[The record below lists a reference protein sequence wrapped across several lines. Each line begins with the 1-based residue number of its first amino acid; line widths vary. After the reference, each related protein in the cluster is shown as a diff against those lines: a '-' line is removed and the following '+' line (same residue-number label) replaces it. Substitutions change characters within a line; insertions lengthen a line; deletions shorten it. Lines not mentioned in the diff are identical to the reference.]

1 MKTNI
6 SRHNQKC
13 VKNKPKNLNLNQAVN
28 CTWVCGP
35 CALAGGCLVKKV
47 VYRATVE
54 ETNGKTSTYTRV
66 TENRFKDRSDGHRS
80 SFTNEDHPNPNTL
93 STHVWDLKQR
103 DQNYEIKWSIVDRAS
118 DFNPT
123 TRKCRLC
130 LKEKFYIIFQPEG
143 ATLNRRSE
151 LFTTCRH
158 RLRLTLANTKED
170 DFL

>member
-1 MKTNI
+1 MIFACFVWDFGQKLEI
-6 SRHNQKC
+6 FDQVCYFLVDLLYFYAYFVHSLLKSR
-13 VKNKPKNLNLNQAVN
+13 
-28 CTWVCGP
+28 GI
-35 CALAGGCLVKKV
+35 
-47 VYRATVE
+47 
-54 ETNGKTSTYTRV
+54 
-66 TENRFKDRSDGHRS
+66 
-80 SFTNEDHPNPNTL
+80 EDFQQL
-93 STHVWDLKQR
+93 STHFGLLFFAIDIWSIQHVWDLKQR

-151 LFTTCRH
+151 LFTTYRH

>member
-6 SRHNQKC
+6 SRHNQKISKKQTQEPEPEPGC
-13 VKNKPKNLNLNQAVN
+13 N
-28 CTWVCGP
+28 CTGVCGP
-35 CALAGGCLVKKV
+35 CPLDGGCLVNKV

-54 ETNGKTSTYTRV
+54 ETNGKTSTYTGL
-66 TENRFKDRSDGHRS
+66 TANRFKTRWYSHRS
-80 SFTNEDHPNPNTL
+80 SFTNEDHQNHTTL